1 MLSRLTITLY
11 AIMIMALIV
20 KPVNVW
26 AETINIPVFLDYQ
39 QLQLL
44 MIRDQFK
51 GPNNTA
57 QYLLDDDGCTSITF
71 SEPRLSAEG
80 ELLRVRESLE
90 RGNCDVRLL
99 GIGGG
104 GNKTKP
110 DNWTELKTSDYDL
123 PKLNASLPLHGI
135 LGKVK
140 NVVAFGAFVDI
151 GLKTDGLLHIKHFNN
166 RDTSIFAGARI
177 GVDVLGVD
185 VGRGRVELGLAEAG
199 RISGGLGKRKRS
211 E

>member
-1 MLSRLTITLY
+1 MCLTSLGAVLKGSEPLDETNLHPDDY
-11 AIMIMALIV
+11 KLAKKIV
-20 KPVNVW
+20 KKKISD
-26 AETINIPVFLDYQ
+26 AELIEK
-39 QLQLL
+39 
-44 MIRDQFK
+44 FK
-51 GPNNTA
+51 T
-57 QYLLDDDGCTSITF
+57 T
-71 SEPRLSAEG
+71 EG
-80 ELLRVRESLE
+80 ELLRGRESLE